1 MSETVPCPTCQ
12 RPVLVHGDE
21 RPASFPFCSP
31 RCRHRDLGAW
41 IDGRYVVPGRELE
54 DLTAEDGVPRG
65 RDQELP

>member
-1 MSETVPCPTCQ
+1 
-12 RPVLVHGDE
+12 VLAHGDE

-31 RCRHRDLGAW
+31 RCRQRDLGAW

-65 RDQELP
+65 RDQEPT